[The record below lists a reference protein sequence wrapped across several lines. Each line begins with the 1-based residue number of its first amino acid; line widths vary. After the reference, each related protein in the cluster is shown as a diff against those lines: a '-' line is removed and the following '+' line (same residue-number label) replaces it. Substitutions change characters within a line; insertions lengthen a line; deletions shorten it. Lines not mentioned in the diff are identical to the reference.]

1 MSIFQIAIDNLKRRR
16 IKTAFLVI
24 GLVVGVATVVSL
36 MSIVQAMRLELGN
49 ELDRFG
55 PNIVIPPRFQGQEL
69 FYGGTQ
75 VSKVAFDV
83 KPLTESDLPQ
93 IRKIPDR
100 ESINIISPRLV
111 VAVTIENRQA
121 LLVGV
126 ETRKEFTMK
135 PWFSLQAVDGSAPD
149 ARLTDLALLSL

>member
-55 PNIVIPPRFQGQEL
+55 PNIVITPRFQGQEL
-69 FYGGTQ
+69 YYGGTQ

-83 KPLTESDLPQ
+83 KPLTESDLPL
-93 IRKIPDR
+93 IRAIPDR
-100 ESINIISPRLV
+100 ERDRKSV
-111 VAVTIENRQA
+111 V
-121 LLVGV
+121 
-126 ETRKEFTMK
+126 
-135 PWFSLQAVDGSAPD
+135 
-149 ARLTDLALLSL
+149 